1 MNDKSGTGRMGVVV
15 KRDWKRLCCMT
26 LLAAMALP
34 GRAFAESGDG
44 FRIDGSGQVVL
55 DSDHAA
61 KEGVSSLCFSLTVEA
76 GAGDTVTFEFSGS
89 NASVMEY
96 RYNKNDNT
104 MNIYLAG
111 TNPLFAE
118 GTQSLDI
125 GRVVVQGG
133 NGGQGSAVVG
143 VEDGSL
149 QYVYGSQARTME
161 GVSNPGDVQLG
172 NPAPT
177 VTPPGETQPPDATQ
191 PPDTTQPPDATQTPP
206 QETQPPTFTQR
217 PGGTGG
223 DSGNSGNSWQP
234 PAESTRAPVED
245 TQTAGGRRPVIGG
258 TKPTNSPKPEKTSRP
273 SPSPSPSPTP
283 EIEKVELDPSDESE
297 TAGEDQEAL
306 APVIGA
312 PDKGSSGGGFWE
324 TVKPVLIGFAIA
336 VSVAGAGAAQI
347 GRAHV

>member
-1 MNDKSGTGRMGVVV
+1 
-15 KRDWKRLCCMT
+15 MT

-89 NASVMEY
+89 SASVMEY
-96 RYNKNDNT
+96 RYDKNDNT

-111 TNPLFAE
+111 TTPLFAE

-143 VEDGSL
+143 VADGSL
-149 QYVYGSQARTME
+149 QYVYGSQTRTME

-177 VTPPGETQPPDATQ
+177 VTPPGETP
-191 PPDTTQPPDATQTPP
+191 PPDATQTQSPDATQTPVPDATQPPP

-223 DSGNSGNSWQP
+223 DSGNGGNSGNSWQP
-234 PAESTRAPVED
+234 PAESTQAPVAD

-258 TKPTNSPKPEKTSRP
+258 TKPTNSPKPEKTPRP
-273 SPSPSPSPTP
+273 SLSPSPSPTP
-283 EIEKVELDPSDESE
+283 GIEKVELDPYDESE

-336 VSVAGAGAAQI
+336 VSVAGAGAALVWYLVKKPK
-347 GRAHV
+347 RK